1 MARRLLL
8 LALLVCGCG
17 TSVSYTPLRAYH
29 RGPRRSPEAV
39 DVYLSSPPTEPH
51 VDVGLLEAEQE
62 SDLSLDGTKEM
73 LTALRN
79 AAARAGCDAMF
90 VKGVGSNAE
99 AGLLITDHPSSVKTI
114 TATCIR
120 YTD

>member
-1 MARRLLL
+1 MTRKILL

-17 TSVSYTPLRAYH
+17 TSVSYTSLRPYP
-29 RGPRRSPEAV
+29 RGPRRSPNDV
-39 DVYLSSPPTEPH
+39 DLYMSGPPTQPH
-51 VDVGLLEAEQE
+51 VDVGILEAEQE

-73 LTALRN
+73 LTALRK
-79 AAARAGCDAMF
+79 AAARTGCDALF
-90 VKGVGSNAE
+90 VKGIGSDTQAFL
-99 AGLLITDHPSSVKTI
+99 GITDHPSSVKTI

>member
-1 MARRLLL
+1 M
-8 LALLVCGCG
+8 CGCG

-39 DVYLSSPPTEPH
+39 DLFVSEPPTQPH
-51 VDVGLLEAEQE
+51 VGVGILQAEQE
-62 SDLSLDGTKEM
+62 SDLSLDGT
-73 LTALRN
+73 
-79 AAARAGCDAMF
+79 
-90 VKGVGSNAE
+90 
-99 AGLLITDHPSSVKTI
+99 DHPTSVKTI

>member
-1 MARRLLL
+1 MS
-8 LALLVCGCG
+8 G
-17 TSVSYTPLRAYH
+17 
-29 RGPRRSPEAV
+29 
-39 DVYLSSPPTEPH
+39 PPTEAH
-51 VDVGLLEAEQE
+51 VDVGILEAEQE

-73 LTALRN
+73 LAALRR

-90 VKGVGSNAE
+90 VKGIGSDTQAFL
-99 AGLLITDHPSSVKTI
+99 GITDHPTSVKTI

>member
-1 MARRLLL
+1 MTRKILL

-17 TSVSYTPLRAYH
+17 TSVSYTPLRTYH

-39 DVYLSSPPTEPH
+39 DLYMSSPPTEPH
-51 VDVGLLEAEQE
+51 VDVGILEAEQD
-62 SDLSLDGTKEM
+62 SDLSVDGTM
-73 LTALRN
+73 VLRAALRP
-79 AAARAGCDAMF
+79 APARAGCDAMF
-90 VKGVGSNAE
+90 VKGIGSDTQAFL
-99 AGLLITDHPSSVKTI
+99 GITDHPSSVKTI